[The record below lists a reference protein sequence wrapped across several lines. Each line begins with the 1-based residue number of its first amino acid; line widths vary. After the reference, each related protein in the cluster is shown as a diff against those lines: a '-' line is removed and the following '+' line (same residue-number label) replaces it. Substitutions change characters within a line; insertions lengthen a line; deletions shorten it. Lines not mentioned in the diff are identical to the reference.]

1 MDAALRWL
9 AADTPSSF
17 DTVRL
22 LDGTRIICGMSRGR
36 TKRSAMFGWCG
47 YGYNASH
54 SLYYRG
60 AKLMLLT
67 VPDGLVTGYIL
78 INPKMFGETAATS
91 MMLMLPANVPPPA
104 STIVADTG
112 LRSRALETELA
123 GRGLVLIHL
132 AYTDEPDPGVLF
144 LAAPTHRVTPW
155 RSTSPGALRDSV
167 AGCDDFILFFESFRV
182 EEDL

>member
-47 YGYNASH
+47 YGYDASH

-132 AYTDEPDPGVLF
+132 AYTDEPDPGCSLPGRANASSHT
-144 LAAPTHRVTPW
+144 LAIDQPRGP
-155 RSTSPGALRDSV
+155 
-167 AGCDDFILFFESFRV
+167 AGFCCRL
-182 EEDL
+182 